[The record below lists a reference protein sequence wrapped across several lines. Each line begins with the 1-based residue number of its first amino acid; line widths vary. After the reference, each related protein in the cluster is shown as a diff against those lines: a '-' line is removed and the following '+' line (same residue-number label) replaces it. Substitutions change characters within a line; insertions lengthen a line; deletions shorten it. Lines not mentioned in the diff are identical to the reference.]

1 MAEELGWDEETFEA
15 EIKDAEGLIASM
27 GLIFYCVILYILM
40 HKEFNQT

>member
-27 GLIFYCVILYILM
+27 GLIILLCYILM